1 MPSKEYVIKYF
12 QELRNS
18 DYPKFLKLT
27 QIQKTANEIGDEK
40 SFNVLNLEN
49 PDKPK
54 FENKLFV
61 LKKMDDLINIWVEK
75 AELTN
80 SHVTNSVIDNIYNGL
95 INSTPSESINPSQGI
110 YKIDV
115 DVFGSPPDF
124 DGNGKVDFLLT
135 DIQDGWDGEGEFI
148 GGFFY
153 SKDQSTLSGSN
164 KADILYID
172 T

>member
-80 SHVTNSVIDNIYNGL
+80 SHVSIYNISAL
-95 INSTPSESINPSQGI
+95 LDPER
-110 YKIDV
+110 V
-115 DVFGSPPDF
+115 D
-124 DGNGKVDFLLT
+124 
-135 DIQDGWDGEGEFI
+135 
-148 GGFFY
+148 
-153 SKDQSTLSGSN
+153 
-164 KADILYID
+164 
-172 T
+172 